1 MLTVALRPGEDR
13 RLQAGHLWVFS
24 NELQQH
30 PRGAQ
35 PGDLIA
41 VRRAG
46 GAVFGIGF
54 YHPRSLISVRILD
67 KLDRLPEDEEA
78 WFEKLLRA
86 RLAAAATVR
95 SRAPAAAG
103 VRMVYGESDRLPG
116 LVVDRYGR
124 VLVLQ
129 MLSAGMDR
137 RREMIVRVLMELWS
151 PEAIY
156 ERDDAALRRLED
168 LPERTGLLA
177 GTLPDG
183 AATAGVPFEENGLRL
198 MADVVRGQKTGW
210 YLDQRANRQRVA
222 SRCPGETVL
231 DLFCHTGGFA
241 VAAARAGAARVMGV
255 DGSAEAL
262 AMARAHAE
270 MNGVA
275 DRCEFLPADA
285 FQYLESAAKEG
296 QTFGVVIVDPP
307 SFARSRAVLP
317 TALKGYR
324 RLNRLALSVVKP
336 GGILATASCSG
347 HVTREMFLSE
357 LSVAADRAGRFL
369 RILELAGQADD
380 HPVHPAMPETEY
392 LKFVVCHVE

>member
-13 RLQAGHLWVFS
+13 RLQAGHLWGFS

-67 KLDRLPEDEEA
+67 KLDRLPGDEEA
-78 WFEKLLRA
+78 WFETLLRA
-86 RLAAAATVR
+86 RLTASAAAR
-95 SRAPAAAG
+95 PGAPADGG

-137 RREMIVRVLMELWS
+137 RRETIVRELMDLWS
-151 PEAIY
+151 PDAIY

-177 GTLPDG
+177 GALPEG
-183 AATAGVPFEENGLRL
+183 AETAGVAFEEDGLRL
-198 MADVVRGQKTGW
+198 RADVVRGQKTGW
-210 YLDQRANRQRVA
+210 YLDQRENRRRVA
-222 SRCPGETVL
+222 ARCTGETVL

-241 VAAARAGAARVMGV
+241 VAAARAGAVRVMGV

-262 AMARAHAE
+262 VLARAHAE

-275 DRCEFLPADA
+275 DRCTFMPADV
-285 FQYLESAAKEG
+285 FQYLESAARDGER
-296 QTFGVVIVDPP
+296 FGVVIVDPP

-324 RLNRLALSVVKP
+324 RLNRLALAVVKP

-347 HVTREMFLSE
+347 HVTREMFLAE
-357 LSVAADRAGRFL
+357 LSAAADRAGRFL
-369 RILELAGQADD
+369 RVLEVAGQADD
-380 HPVHPAMPETEY
+380 HPIHPAMPETEY
-392 LKFVVCHVE
+392 LKFVVCRVE